1 MDHGKSKGVS
11 VIMQKRCLAVLLTL
25 ALIVLFVPLP
35 VHASNESNVSDA
47 VEQIKEQLGDVFENM
62 DQETA
67 GELFRFLKEKIAEG
81 KLDSKEGIQ
90 DMIEEGEEKFDTQID
105 EETVKKMVET
115 MEKLEKMGFSAE
127 TVIDKA
133 QKLYEDYGADFV
145 DHVDELVK
153 DAVKDAAQNAA
164 ESILQNVKNSAK
176 AFFSRISNSFK
187 KKLSS
192 NLKNDWI
199 HSQKSFNNP

>member
-25 ALIVLFVPLP
+25 ALVILFVPLP

-105 EETVKKMVET
+105 EKTVKKMVET

-127 TVIDKA
+127 TAIDKA

-164 ESILQNVKNSAK
+164 ESVLQNVKNSAK

-187 KKLSS
+187 KMLS
-192 NLKNDWI
+192 
-199 HSQKSFNNP
+199 

>member
-25 ALIVLFVPLP
+25 ALVILFVPLP

-47 VEQIKEQLGDVFENM
+47 VEQIREQLGDVFENM

-164 ESILQNVKNSAK
+164 ESILQNVKNSARD
-176 AFFSRISNSFK
+176 FFARVSNSLK
-187 KKLSS
+187 KCFHNFCL
-192 NLKNDWI
+192 L
-199 HSQKSFNNP
+199 

>member
-11 VIMQKRCLAVLLTL
+11 AIMRKKCLAVLLTL
-25 ALIVLFVPLP
+25 ALTVLFVPLP
-35 VHASNESNVSDA
+35 VHASNESNVSEA
-47 VEQIKEQLGDVFENM
+47 VEQIREQLGDVFENM

-67 GELFRFLKEKIAEG
+67 GEIFRFLKEKIDEG

-105 EETVKKMVET
+105 EETVKKMVQT

-127 TVIDKA
+127 MVVDKA

-164 ESILQNVKNSAK
+164 ESILQNVKDSARG
-176 AFFSRISNSFK
+176 FFARVSKSFK
-187 KKLSS
+187 NMLS
-192 NLKNDWI
+192 
-199 HSQKSFNNP
+199 

>member
-25 ALIVLFVPLP
+25 ALVILLVPLP

-47 VEQIKEQLGDVFENM
+47 VEQIREQLGDVFENM

-133 QKLYEDYGADFV
+133 QKLYEDYGADFA

-164 ESILQNVKNSAK
+164 ESVLQNVKNSAK

-187 KKLSS
+187 KMLS
-192 NLKNDWI
+192 
-199 HSQKSFNNP
+199 

>member
-1 MDHGKSKGVS
+1 
-11 VIMQKRCLAVLLTL
+11 
-25 ALIVLFVPLP
+25 
-35 VHASNESNVSDA
+35 
-47 VEQIKEQLGDVFENM
+47 
-62 DQETA
+62 
-67 GELFRFLKEKIAEG
+67 
-81 KLDSKEGIQ
+81 
-90 DMIEEGEEKFDTQID
+90 
-105 EETVKKMVET
+105 

-187 KKLSS
+187 K
-192 NLKNDWI
+192 
-199 HSQKSFNNP
+199 SFHNFCLL

>member
-25 ALIVLFVPLP
+25 ALVILFVPLP

-47 VEQIKEQLGDVFENM
+47 VEQIKEQFGDVFENM

-105 EETVKKMVET
+105 EETVKKMVGT

-187 KKLSS
+187 KKLS
-192 NLKNDWI
+192 
-199 HSQKSFNNP
+199 

>member
-1 MDHGKSKGVS
+1 
-11 VIMQKRCLAVLLTL
+11 
-25 ALIVLFVPLP
+25 
-35 VHASNESNVSDA
+35 
-47 VEQIKEQLGDVFENM
+47 
-62 DQETA
+62 
-67 GELFRFLKEKIAEG
+67 
-81 KLDSKEGIQ
+81 
-90 DMIEEGEEKFDTQID
+90 MIEEGEEKFDTQID

-187 KKLSS
+187 K
-192 NLKNDWI
+192 
-199 HSQKSFNNP
+199 SFHNFCLL